1 MAPSPKWMKYTL
13 FAAGLYNLAWGLFVV
28 LAPTFSFENS
38 GLQKDGVPNVYPQL
52 WQCIGMIVGV
62 YGIGYILASSAPVR
76 HWPIIAVGMLG
87 KIFGP
92 LGYVLGVI
100 KGETPPGLLRTILF
114 NDLIWW
120 LPFGLILA
128 HAYRSI
134 ITEAGAAPALP
145 LGEALASAHASTGD
159 SLAELTARRPA
170 LVVFLRHF
178 GCTYC
183 REALAD
189 LAKAKP
195 KLDAAGVGLVL
206 IHPATAAE
214 SARELAGTPLSDVPS
229 LADPSGALYRA
240 FGLGRGT
247 PGQLF
252 GPKAVARFWEAGVK
266 GGHGVGVM
274 VGDGLRM
281 PGVFLVENGTILRE
295 FRHSSVADRP
305 DYCEI
310 AAAPQAAGVSA

>member
-13 FAAGLYNLAWGLFVV
+13 VVAGAYNLAWGLSVV
-28 LAPTFSFENS
+28 LARETTFAYS
-38 GLQKDGVPNVYPQL
+38 GLQKDGVPNAYPQL
-52 WQCIGMIVGV
+52 WHCIGMIVGV
-62 YGIGYILASSAPVR
+62 YGIGYILASSDPVR

-92 LGYVLGVI
+92 LGYVFGVI
-100 KGETPPGLLRTILF
+100 RGETQPGLLRTILF

-120 LPFGLILA
+120 LPFGLILG

-134 ITEAGAAPALP
+134 ATEAGAAPALP
-145 LGEALASAHASTGD
+145 LGEALASARANTGE
-159 SLAELTARRPA
+159 SLADLTAHRPA

-183 REALAD
+183 REALSD
-189 LAKAKP
+189 LAGARP

-206 IHPATAAE
+206 VHPATAHEA
-214 SARELAGTPLSDVPS
+214 ARELAGTPLSDVPAV
-229 LADPSGALYRA
+229 ADPSGGLYRA
-240 FGLGRGT
+240 FKLKRGN

-266 GGHGVGVM
+266 GGYGVGVM

-281 PGVFLVENGTILRE
+281 PGVFLVENGAILRE
-295 FRHSSVADRP
+295 FRHTSVADRP

-310 AAAPQAAGVSA
+310 AAPQTVGVPA